1 MTHKTTKRES
11 VLINKCEA
19 LPNAAHIIDSHLSS
33 GKVTVASGR
42 EIRAEDGTLLCE
54 ITVGHLSAHQTDTL
68 AKFIAHLLNGG
79 R

>member
-1 MTHKTTKRES
+1 MTYKPTKRES

-19 LPNAAHIIDSHLSS
+19 LPSAAHTIDSHLSS
-33 GKVTVASGR
+33 GKVAVSGGR
-42 EIRAEDGTLLCE
+42 EIRAEDGTLLCG